1 MTSKMKY
8 LLVACLMVMAST
20 CMAMVQQQQPNDGA
34 KPGEGQRKRPNM
46 EQLTKMQASR
56 ISQSLGLDDKT
67 SQKFIDT
74 FCQCRKEMGA
84 TWGNHSGK
92 KRAQMTDAEVDKAI
106 KADFAQGRKIL
117 DIREKYYKAYSKFLT
132 PKQIQ
137 RVYDMERQDM
147 QRFAQ
152 RWQAKGKGG
161 KQWGPRKDAPR
172 KDGPRKPGQG
182 KSSADDK

>member
-1 MTSKMKY
+1 MTYKMKY

-20 CMAMVQQQQPNDGA
+20 CMAMTQLQQPNDGN
-34 KPGEGQRKRPNM
+34 KPGNAQRKRPNM

-67 SQKFIDT
+67 SQKFIET

-84 TWGNHSGK
+84 TRPYRHGK
-92 KRAQMTDAEVDKAI
+92 KRAEMTDAEVDKAI

-147 QRFAQ
+147 QRFAKK
-152 RWQAKGKGG
+152 WQQKGG
-161 KQWGPRKDAPR
+161 KQGGPRKG
-172 KDGPRKPGQG
+172 GPCKGGQG
-182 KSSADDK
+182 QYCR

>member
-1 MTSKMKY
+1 MTYKMKY

-20 CMAMVQQQQPNDGA
+20 CMAMTPLQQPNDGN
-34 KPGEGQRKRPNM
+34 KPGDAQHKRPNM
-46 EQLTKMQASR
+46 EHLTKMQASR
-56 ISQSLGLDDKT
+56 ISQSLGLDNKT
-67 SQKFIDT
+67 SQKFIET

-84 TWGNHSGK
+84 TRHHRHGK
-92 KRAQMTDAEVDKAI
+92 KRAEMTDAEVDKAI

-147 QRFAQ
+147 QRFAKK
-152 RWQAKGKGG
+152 WQQKGG
-161 KQWGPRKDAPR
+161 KQGGPRKG
-172 KDGPRKPGQG
+172 GPCKGGQG
-182 KSSADDK
+182 QYCR

>member
-1 MTSKMKY
+1 MTNKMKY
-8 LLVACLMVMAST
+8 LMVACLMMIAST
-20 CMAMVQQQQPNDGA
+20 CMAMMQQQQPGDCCKA
-34 KPGEGQRKRPNM
+34 SEGQRKRPNM

-67 SQKFIDT
+67 SQKFIET

-84 TWGNHSGK
+84 TRTHHQKK
-92 KRAQMTDAEVDKAI
+92 KRAEMTDAEVDKAI
-106 KADFAQGRKIL
+106 KADFAQGRKLL

-147 QRFAQ
+147 QRFAK
-152 RWQAKGKGG
+152 RWGNKGG
-161 KQWGPRKDAPR
+161 KKNGPQRGNRNAPNP
-172 KDGPRKPGQG
+172 KG
-182 KSSADDK
+182 DK

>member
-1 MTSKMKY
+1 MTYKMKY

-20 CMAMVQQQQPNDGA
+20 CMAMTQQQPNDGN
-34 KPGEGQRKRPNM
+34 KPGDAQRKRPNM

-84 TWGNHSGK
+84 TRPHRQGK
-92 KRAQMTDAEVDKAI
+92 KRAEMTDAEVDKAI

-147 QRFAQ
+147 QRFAKK
-152 RWQAKGKGG
+152 WQQKGG
-161 KQWGPRKDAPR
+161 KQGGPR
-172 KDGPRKPGQG
+172 KDGPRKGNPGNGGQG
-182 KSSADDK
+182 QCSR

>member
-1 MTSKMKY
+1 MTYKMKY

-20 CMAMVQQQQPNDGA
+20 CMAMTQLQQPNDGN
-34 KPGEGQRKRPNM
+34 KPGNAQRKRPNM

-67 SQKFIDT
+67 SQKFIET

-84 TWGNHSGK
+84 TRPHRHGK
-92 KRAQMTDAEVDKAI
+92 KRAEMTDAEVDKAI

-147 QRFAQ
+147 QRFAKK
-152 RWQAKGKGG
+152 WQQKGV
-161 KQWGPRKDAPR
+161 KQGGPRKG
-172 KDGPRKPGQG
+172 GPCKGGQG
-182 KSSADDK
+182 QYCR

>member
-1 MTSKMKY
+1 MTYKMKY

-20 CMAMVQQQQPNDGA
+20 CMAMTQQQQPNDGN
-34 KPGEGQRKRPNM
+34 KPGDAQRKRPNM

-67 SQKFIDT
+67 SQKFIET

-84 TWGNHSGK
+84 THTHRQGK
-92 KRAQMTDAEVDKAI
+92 KRAEMTDAEVDKAI

-147 QRFAQ
+147 QRFAKK
-152 RWQAKGKGG
+152 WQQKGE
-161 KQWGPRKDAPR
+161 KQGGPRKG
-172 KDGPRKPGQG
+172 GPCKGEQG
-182 KSSADDK
+182 KSSPAGDK